1 LEPGRSPPLPY
12 PLITTDADPQRPGF
26 SPNQAATYFGCFRVA
41 FICYTST
48 QDFLRVL
55 NFMTTFSGHDLSCI
69 RGERLVF
76 QGLNFAIEAGDALV
90 LVGPNGSGKSSL
102 LRVMAG
108 LLKPATGQLAWNGEP
123 VNDDPEEH
131 RGRLHYVGHHDA
143 IKPVLTVSE
152 NIAFW
157 AGLHAGE
164 NDAEVA
170 VEKALD
176 ILSIPHLA
184 EIPGRFL
191 SAGQK
196 RRANLARIFA
206 APAPVWLL
214 DEPTTALDKASIA
227 KLEEALAEHRAGG
240 GMVILSTHMDVAL
253 ENPKTLDLAEFTV
266 PLTPLEAGDM
276 ML

>member
-1 LEPGRSPPLPY
+1 
-12 PLITTDADPQRPGF
+12 
-26 SPNQAATYFGCFRVA
+26 
-41 FICYTST
+41 
-48 QDFLRVL
+48 
-55 NFMTTFSGHDLSCI
+55 MTTFSGHDLTCI

-76 QGLNFAIEAGDALV
+76 QGLNFSIDAGDALV
-90 LVGPNGSGKSSL
+90 LIGPNGSGKSSL

-108 LLKPATGQLAWNGEP
+108 LLKPATGHLAWNGAS

-143 IKPVLTVSE
+143 IKPVLSVEE
-152 NIAFW
+152 NLHFW
-157 AGLHAGE
+157 AGLHAGG
-164 NDAEVA
+164 NSANLA
-170 VEKALD
+170 VEKALE

-227 KLEEALAEHRAGG
+227 NLEEAMAEHRAGG
-240 GMVILSTHMDVAL
+240 GMIILSTHMDVAL
-253 ENPKTLDLAEFTV
+253 ENHKTLDLADFEV
-266 PLTPLEAGDM
+266 PLTPFEAGDL

>member
-1 LEPGRSPPLPY
+1 
-12 PLITTDADPQRPGF
+12 
-26 SPNQAATYFGCFRVA
+26 
-41 FICYTST
+41 
-48 QDFLRVL
+48 
-55 NFMTTFSGHDLSCI
+55 MTTFSGRDLSCI

-76 QGLNFAIEAGDALV
+76 QGLNFSIDAGDALV
-90 LVGPNGSGKSSL
+90 LIGPNGSGKSTL

-108 LLKPATGQLAWNGEP
+108 LLKPATGHLAWNGEP

-143 IKPVLTVSE
+143 IKPVLTVTE
-152 NIAFW
+152 NLTFW
-157 AGLHAGE
+157 AGLHASG
-164 NDAEVA
+164 DGAALA

-227 KLEEALAEHRAGG
+227 RLEDAIAEHRAGG
-240 GMVILSTHMDVAL
+240 GMVVLSTHMDVAL
-253 ENPKTLDLAEFTV
+253 ETPKVLDLAEFAV
-266 PLTPLEAGDM
+266 PLTPYEAGDL